1 MRTVAIVGRSGSGK
15 THLIERLIRHFAAR
29 GLRVAT
35 VKHTHHHDFELDLP
49 GKDSWRHRAAGASAT
64 LLVSDRRYALL
75 GDLSRPMDLPEV
87 LRQLPPADLLLM
99 EGFSE
104 LRAVPRIEVFRSFL
118 GAREPGADPGGLVAI
133 ALPRDDSGELPT
145 GLTSLDLDDTAAIAD
160 FILNL
165 PLASTLPA
173 ARRRGPATRLARL
186 HPR

>member
-15 THLIERLIRHFAAR
+15 THLIERLIGQFVAR

-75 GDLSRPMDLPEV
+75 ADLAQPMDLV
-87 LRQLPPADLLLM
+87 DVVRQVPPADLLLI
-99 EGFSE
+99 EGFAG
-104 LRAVPRIEVFRSFL
+104 LRAVPRIEVFRSVL
-118 GAREPGADPGGLVAI
+118 GARAPAAGDSEPVAI
-133 ALPRDDSGELPT
+133 ALPRDDDGELPD
-145 GLTSLDLDDTAAIAD
+145 GSVRLDLDDSAAIAD

-165 PLASTLPA
+165 PLASTVPA
-173 ARRRGPATRLARL
+173 TRRRGPATRLARL
-186 HPR
+186 HSR

>member
-1 MRTVAIVGRSGSGK
+1 MRVIAIVGRSGSGK
-15 THLIERLIRHFAAR
+15 THLIERLIRQFAAR

-64 LLVSDRRYALL
+64 LLVSDRRFALL
-75 GDLSRPMDLPEV
+75 GDLSQPMDLADV
-87 LRQLPPADLLLM
+87 LQQLPAADLLLI
-99 EGFSE
+99 EGFWK
-104 LRAVPRIEVFRSFL
+104 LRTVPKIEVFRSFL
-118 GAREPGADPGGLVAI
+118 GAREPGADDSGLAAI
-133 ALPRDDSGELPT
+133 ALPRDDNGELPN

-173 ARRRGPATRLARL
+173 TRRRGPATRLARL
-186 HPR
+186 HTR